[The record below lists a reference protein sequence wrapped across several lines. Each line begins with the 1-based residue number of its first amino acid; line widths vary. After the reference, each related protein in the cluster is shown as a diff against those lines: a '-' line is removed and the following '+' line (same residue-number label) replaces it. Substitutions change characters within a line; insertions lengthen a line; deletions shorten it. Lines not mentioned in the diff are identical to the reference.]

1 VAEISTADGVSTHR
15 PDGTPAG
22 EQPPAAP
29 RPVGLLRRVASIAY
43 EAILLV
49 PVLFIS
55 SYLFLTLA
63 QSANGP
69 LKRPLFQL
77 WLVCV
82 LAVYF
87 VYCWTRGGQTLAM
100 KTWRIRLAQVDGSPI
115 GVGQATA
122 RFLLALWGV
131 LLFGVGFWWALI
143 DRDRQFLHDRISGT
157 RLFEQSPARGSHAS
171 DRQ

>member
-1 VAEISTADGVSTHR
+1 MSTDTNAQFARR
-15 PDGTPAG
+15 PTE
-22 EQPPAAP
+22 EQPPPALRYA
-29 RPVGLLRRVASIAY
+29 GLRRRIASIVY
-43 EAILLV
+43 EAFLLV

-55 SYLFLTLA
+55 SYLFLALG

-87 VYCWTRGGQTLAM
+87 VYCWTRGGQTLPM
-100 KTWRIRLAQVDGSPI
+100 KTWRIRLAQADGTPI
-115 GVGQATA
+115 RMRQAAA

-131 LLFGVGFWWALI
+131 LLLGIGFWWALI
-143 DRDRQFLHDRISGT
+143 DRDRQFLHDRITGT
-157 RLFEQSPARGSHAS
+157 RLFEQTRVPNAPTA
-171 DRQ
+171 Q